1 LKNEKKQ
8 SQTEKEKLNSELS
21 FLKSQVSPHFLFN
34 TLNNIYTLARI
45 NSKDTAP
52 AIMKLSEILRYMI
65 YESEDEKVWLSK
77 EIEYLRGYVE
87 LQKLRIHDGITINF
101 KVESDNEKKLIAP
114 MLLVPFVEN
123 AFKHGISYLNSSFID
138 IEVKTWENFISIKVI
153 NSVNTNTDKDSS
165 SGIGL
170 QNVRRRLELLY
181 PKKYRLEIRQS
192 ENEFYVDLR
201 IDISK

>member
-1 LKNEKKQ
+1 
-8 SQTEKEKLNSELS
+8 
-21 FLKSQVSPHFLFN
+21 
-34 TLNNIYTLARI
+34 
-45 NSKDTAP
+45 
-52 AIMKLSEILRYMI
+52 MI

-153 NSVNTNTDKDSS
+153 NSVNTNTDK
-165 SGIGL
+165 
-170 QNVRRRLELLY
+170 
-181 PKKYRLEIRQS
+181 RQQFR
-192 ENEFYVDLR
+192 NR
-201 IDISK
+201 ITKCEEET